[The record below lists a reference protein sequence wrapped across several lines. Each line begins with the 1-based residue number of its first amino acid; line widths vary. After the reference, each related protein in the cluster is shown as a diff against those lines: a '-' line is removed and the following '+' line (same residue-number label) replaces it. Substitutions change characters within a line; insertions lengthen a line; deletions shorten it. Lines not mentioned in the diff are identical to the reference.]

1 MTKKLTYEEL
11 EYQNAELKKQ
21 NEILKL
27 SENSDKITERQQSEE
42 ALKESEEKYRTLS
55 YNIPGMIYRAGNDW
69 STQVITNL
77 EKVCG
82 YSIDEWDHQKMNW
95 INLIHPDDKQGVIEG
110 GSELAIKPISI
121 IQEYRIISKDGKIRW
136 VSDHK
141 TSIFKDDGSFNG
153 VYGIVFE
160 ITERK
165 QAEEQIKAKSLFL
178 ESLIQQSPL
187 PTFVMDSKGFNVMVN
202 EAFLKFYAVP
212 DKDMVIGRNA
222 LTEPA
227 NVSQGV
233 VKYFKE
239 ALSGKIVEMPDIEF
253 VSPYENKKVI
263 TRCKMFPILDPTDTL
278 TNVVVIQEDITERK
292 LAERALKDS
301 EHNYRVLFDNI
312 SDGIFVLDAEAMKVV
327 IANKA
332 IAKIYGFDSEDD
344 ITNLNPI
351 DFILPEDKEAV
362 YKIIAEDMF
371 ENNLHQTN
379 EFRSLTKDGREIW
392 ISAIGVK
399 TEYQGRLAGLISIR
413 DITELKLAEFA
424 KNERLKEL
432 NCLYGISKIMETPD
446 LSIEEIFRKVI
457 NLVPTSWQYPE
468 ITVCRIIV
476 DGIEYKEPN
485 FKKTDWMQSSDIKVA
500 GKNVGIIEIY
510 NLVKMP
516 DSDEGPFLK
525 EERMVLDA
533 VAERMGHIVER
544 KQAEEALR
552 ESEEK
557 YRNLIVTT
565 SEGFWL
571 IDSGQKTIDVNQ
583 SLCNMLGYSRSEMI
597 DKTPFDFVNDENLK
611 VLKEQASR
619 ITTTLHRTYEIIL
632 KKKNGINLPTI
643 FNATSLIDK
652 KRKPCGSFVLVTDIT
667 ERKRAEQIQKTLYN
681 ISNAV
686 ITTDNLEKLISL
698 IQKELGT
705 IIDTTNFYIA
715 FYDRKTDT
723 LAIPFFA
730 DEKDNITSAPAGK
743 TLTKYVIDTKK
754 PLLADIELKKKL
766 VKEGKLEHV
775 GSLSKIW
782 LGVPLK
788 IEGKITSVLAVQSYT
803 DKNAFNDSDL
813 EILEFVSEQISI
825 SIERKKNEDELKKAL
840 KKATESDRLKSA
852 FLTNMSHEIR
862 TPMNGILG
870 FTELLKE
877 PGLTGD
883 DQQDYIEIIEKS
895 GARMLNTINDII
907 SISKIESGQM
917 EVNLQESNINEQIE
931 FLYAFFKPEMERKEM
946 QFLFRNSLPSNEA
959 IIKTDSE
966 KVYTILTNIVKNAIK
981 FSEKGSIE
989 FGYTLKK
996 ESKPSVLEFYVKD
1009 TGIGIPK
1016 DRQKAIFERF
1026 IQADITDSRAFQ
1038 GSGLGLSISK
1048 AYVEMLGGK
1057 IWVESE
1063 EENLPAGKVGGSTF
1077 YFTLPYQNETI
1088 KDNISKNEI
1097 LPPVEA
1103 TPINKHH
1110 ILIVEDDEIS
1120 AKFISVI
1127 LREFAHEITLAITGE
1142 ESVEVCQNKPE
1153 IDLVLMDIKL
1163 PSIDGYEAT
1172 RQIRKFNKDVIIIA
1186 QTAYALEGDKEKA
1199 IAAGCNDY
1207 ITKPINAKELKQK
1220 INI

>member
-1 MTKKLTYEEL
+1 MKKKELLTVETKFVRKNGSVFL
-11 EYQNAELKKQ
+11 AEATPCKYMLGSK
-21 NEILKL
+21 EIVHV
-27 SENSDKITERQQSEE
+27 
-42 ALKESEEKYRTLS
+42 
-55 YNIPGMIYRAGNDW
+55 
-69 STQVITNL
+69 VIR
-77 EKVCG
+77 
-82 YSIDEWDHQKMNW
+82 D
-95 INLIHPDDKQGVIEG
+95 
-110 GSELAIKPISI
+110 
-121 IQEYRIISKDGKIRW
+121 
-136 VSDHK
+136 
-141 TSIFKDDGSFNG
+141 
-153 VYGIVFE
+153 

-165 QAEEQIKAKSLFL
+165 Q
-178 ESLIQQSPL
+178 
-187 PTFVMDSKGFNVMVN
+187 
-202 EAFLKFYAVP
+202 
-212 DKDMVIGRNA
+212 
-222 LTEPA
+222 
-227 NVSQGV
+227 
-233 VKYFKE
+233 
-239 ALSGKIVEMPDIEF
+239 
-253 VSPYENKKVI
+253 
-263 TRCKMFPILDPTDTL
+263 
-278 TNVVVIQEDITERK
+278 
-292 LAERALKDS
+292 AERALKDS
-301 EHNYRVLFDNI
+301 EHNYRVLFNNI
-312 SDGIFVLDAEAMKVV
+312 SDGIFVLDAETMEIV

-344 ITNLNPI
+344 ITNINPI

-371 ENNLHQTN
+371 QNNLQQTN
-379 EFRSLTKDGREIW
+379 ELRSFTKDGREIW
-392 ISAIGVK
+392 ISEIGVK
-399 TEYQGRLAGLISIR
+399 TEYQGRLVGLISIR
-413 DITELKLAEFA
+413 DITKLKLAEFA
-424 KNERLKEL
+424 LNERLKEL
-432 NCLYGISKIMETPD
+432 NCLYGISKITETPD
-446 LSIEEIFRKVI
+446 ISIEEIFRRI
-457 NLVPTSWQYPE
+457 ISLVPTTWQYPE
-468 ITVCRIIV
+468 ITVCRIIM

-485 FKKTDWMQSSDIKVA
+485 FKKTNWVQGSDIKVA
-500 GKNVGIIEIY
+500 DKNVGIIEICY
-510 NLVKMP
+510 LEKMP
-516 DSDEGPFLK
+516 DLDEGPFLK

-533 VAERMGHIVER
+533 IAERIGHIVEK
-544 KQAEEALR
+544 KQAEGALM

-571 IDSGQKTIDVNQ
+571 LDSAQKTVDVNQ
-583 SLCNMLGYSRSEMI
+583 SLCDMLGYSRSEMI

-619 ITTTLHRTYEIIL
+619 ITTTLHRIYEIIL

-754 PLLADIELKKKL
+754 PLLADFELKKKL

-877 PGLTGD
+877 SGLTGD

-1063 EENLPAGKVGGSTF
+1063 EGEGSSF
-1077 YFTLPYQNETI
+1077 YFTLPYTSEKI
-1088 KDNISKNEI
+1088 KEKNAKNEV
-1097 LPPVEA
+1097 LTPVEDA
-1103 TPINKHH
+1103 SINNLK
-1110 ILIVEDDEIS
+1110 ILIAEDDETSEMLIS
-1120 AKFISVI
+1120 IAVKKFGKEIISV
-1127 LREFAHEITLAITGE
+1127 RTGTE
-1142 ESVEVCQNKPE
+1142 AVAACRNNRD
-1153 IDLVLMDIKL
+1153 IDLVLMDIDM
-1163 PSIDGYEAT
+1163 PEMNGYEAT

-1186 QTAYALEGDKEKA
+1186 QTAYALLGDNEKA
-1199 IAAGCNDY
+1199 IAAGCDDY
-1207 ITKPINAKELKQK
+1207 IPKPIKTDELLKK
-1220 INI
+1220 IEKLFS